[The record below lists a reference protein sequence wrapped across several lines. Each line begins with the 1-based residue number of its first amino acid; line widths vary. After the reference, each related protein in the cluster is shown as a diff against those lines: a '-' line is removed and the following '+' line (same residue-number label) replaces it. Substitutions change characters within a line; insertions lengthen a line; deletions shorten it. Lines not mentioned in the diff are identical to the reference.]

1 MELNKIELKKITHDF
16 SIISSRMMR
25 VKYDEYNIVL
35 KKFIAFIEENE
46 IINDYVVSGKT
57 GEYDAEADYMAV
69 TRSNGEK
76 IFDFGPSAEEESFQ
90 IYSLLKFIL
99 EKNADISLG
108 FSFVYGVSKRQ
119 EVVKEFNDRVLLV
132 LIQNIEGHLTKIGYD
147 MGMDEKTYWNVTGGQ
162 VNIAN
167 DNATV
172 NAVQNNGAS
181 VEEINKLVDGILDNL
196 GDVDSDTSETIVDSV
211 TMIKEE
217 LMKPT
222 PKRAILANGI
232 KLLAPIVSIVNG
244 VPLLA
249 DNIQA
254 LITYVSTLI
263 P

>member
-16 SIISSRMMR
+16 SIISSRIMR
-25 VKYDEYNIVL
+25 VKYDEYNNVL
-35 KKFIAFIEENE
+35 KKFIAFIDENE
-46 IINDYVVSGKT
+46 IINDYIFSGKR

-76 IFDFGPSAEEESFQ
+76 VFDFGPSAEEESFQ
-90 IYSLLKFIL
+90 IYSLLKHIL
-99 EKNADISLG
+99 EKNSDISLG
-108 FSFVYGVSKRQ
+108 FSYNYGVSKRQ

-132 LIQNIEGHLTKIGYD
+132 LIQNIEGYLTKIGYD

-181 VEEINKLVDGILDNL
+181 VDEINKMVSSILDNL
-196 GDVDSDTSETIVDSV
+196 GDVDRETSETIVDSV
-211 TMIKEE
+211 NMIKDE
-217 LMKPT
+217 LMKSK
-222 PKRAILANGI
+222 PKRAILVNGI
-232 KLLAPIVSIVNG
+232 KLLAPIVTIVNG
-244 VPLLA
+244 IPMLA

-254 LITYVSTLI
+254 FITYVTGFI

>member
-16 SIISSRMMR
+16 SIIASRMMR

-35 KKFIAFIEENE
+35 KKFIAFIEGNE
-46 IINDYVVSGKT
+46 IVNDYILSGKT
-57 GEYDAEADYMAV
+57 GEYNAEADYLAV
-69 TRSNGEK
+69 TRSYGDK
-76 IFDFGPSAEEESFQ
+76 VFDFGPSAEEESFQ
-90 IYSLLKFIL
+90 IYSILKYII
-99 EKNADISLG
+99 EKDADISLD
-108 FSFVYGVSKRQ
+108 FSFIYGVNKRQ
-119 EVVKEFNDRVLLV
+119 EVIKEFNDRILLV

-172 NAVQNNGAS
+172 NAIQNNSATAD
-181 VEEINKLVDGILDNL
+181 EINKLISDILDNL
-196 GDVDSDTSETIVDSV
+196 GNVDRETSETIVDSV
-211 TMIKEE
+211 NMIKDE

-244 VPLLA
+244 MPLLA

-254 LITYVSTLI
+254 LITYVTTLI